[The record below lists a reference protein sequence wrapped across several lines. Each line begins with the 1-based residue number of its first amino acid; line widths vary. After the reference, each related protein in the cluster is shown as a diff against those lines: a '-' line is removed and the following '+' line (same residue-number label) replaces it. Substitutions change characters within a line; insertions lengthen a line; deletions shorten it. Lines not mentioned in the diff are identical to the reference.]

1 MASLSP
7 FPTLNDLKITYH
19 HSSLVFP
26 SQEIPHKT
34 VFLSNIDQILNY
46 NIPTAH
52 FFKPN
57 QDFPFENVVKRLRM
71 ALEKVLVHYDF
82 MAGRLKLN
90 AKIGRL
96 EMDCNGAGVGFVV
109 ASSELSLEEIGSYL
123 VYPNLGYRQLVAQ
136 NLDNLAP
143 EVDQPLCFFQVTS
156 FKCGGFAI
164 GICTNHILLDGL
176 GAKSF
181 IENLASQ
188 AFDDKP
194 LAHIPCNDR
203 RLLAARSPPQ
213 ISFPHPEFLDLRL
226 PVGEHS
232 SPPVFDCTREPLD
245 FKIFKLTLP
254 DIENL
259 KQMAKTA
266 ANAKITTFGVAAA
279 LIWRCK
285 ALSGG
290 GGDWGERVSTL
301 LNVIDIRPRRNPQ
314 LPPGYSGNGVLPIGV
329 SAAVEELEKGPFSGV
344 VEVVAK
350 GAEAMTDEY
359 IKSAFDWMEGHR
371 GLPHGDYMVSSWLGL
386 GFERVEYPWGK
397 PVYCCPVVNHRKDIC
412 WIFRDAVDGGVGA
425 MVALPPQEMEKFDGV
440 FQDFFQQLGS
450 SN

>member
-1 MASLSP
+1 MAALSP
-7 FPTLNDLKITYH
+7 FPTFNDLKITFH

-26 SQEIPHKT
+26 SQEIPQKS

-57 QDFPFENVVKRLRM
+57 PDFPFENVVKRLKM

-90 AKIGRL
+90 SQTGRL

-109 ASSELSLEEIGSYL
+109 ASSEYSLEEIGSYL
-123 VYPNLGYRQLVAQ
+123 VYPNIGYGQLVAQ
-136 NLDNLAP
+136 RLENLAP
-143 EVDQPLCFFQVTS
+143 EVEQPLCFFQITS

-176 GAKSF
+176 GAKFF

-194 LAHIPCNDR
+194 LAVVPCNDR
-203 RLLAARSPPQ
+203 RLLAARSPPHV
-213 ISFPHPEFLDLRL
+213 SFPHPEFLDLHL
-226 PVGEHS
+226 PVGEGS
-232 SPPVFDCTREPLD
+232 SPPVFDCGREELD
-245 FKIFKLTLP
+245 FKIFKLSLA
-254 DIENL
+254 DIANL
-259 KQMAKTA
+259 KEMAKTA
-266 ANAKITTFGVAAA
+266 ANAKISSFGVAAA

-290 GGDWGERVSTL
+290 GERARVSTL
-301 LNVIDIRPRRNPQ
+301 LNVVDIRPRRNPQ
-314 LPPGYSGNGVLPIGV
+314 LPSAYSGNAVLPVGV
-329 SAAVEELEKGPFSGV
+329 SAAAEELENGPFSAA
-344 VEVVAK
+344 VEMVSR
-350 GAEAMTDEY
+350 GAEVMTDEY
-359 IKSAFDWMEGHR
+359 IKSAFDWMEVHR
-371 GLPHGDYMVSSWLGL
+371 GVPHGDYMVSSWLGL
-386 GFERVEYPWGK
+386 GFDRVGYPWGK

-412 WIFRDAVDGGVGA
+412 WIFRDAVDGGIGA
-425 MVALPPQEMEKFDGV
+425 MVALPSEEMGRFDGV
-440 FQDFFQQLGS
+440 FQEFIKQLGS